1 MVKSYGKRGRQM
13 LGHHIVISKENWL
26 LLSSTQSGS
35 YLATA
40 YDLSGMLG
48 MQTYGALLLGC
59 KIMVCWDR
67 MTCKSLIH

>member
-13 LGHHIVISKENWL
+13 LGHHIVISKESWL